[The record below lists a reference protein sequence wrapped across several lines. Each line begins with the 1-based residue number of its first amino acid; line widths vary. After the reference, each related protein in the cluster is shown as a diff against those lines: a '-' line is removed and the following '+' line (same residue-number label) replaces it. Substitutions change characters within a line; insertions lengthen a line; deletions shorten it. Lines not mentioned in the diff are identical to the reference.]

1 MEKKFYTSTNWLP
14 WLGGGF
20 LLSIFLFSYI
30 SNWYLLVFLLI
41 LVFLP
46 AIAVRLTLKSYFFI
60 EGNKVKLYYDRKEK
74 KDVSVEIPLLQIS
87 EVRRVGKSVVIYYGS
102 GNEMSSRIHEAKD
115 FVELMMK
122 YNPQIKLSDE

>member
-30 SNWYLLVFLLI
+30 SNWFLLVFLLI
-41 LVFLP
+41 LSFLP
-46 AIAVRLTLKSYFFI
+46 ALAVRLTLKGYFII
-60 EGNKVKLYYDRKEK
+60 EGNKVKLCYDHNEK
-74 KDVSVEIPLLQIS
+74 KDISVEIPLLQVS

-102 GNEMSSRIHEAKD
+102 GNEMSSRIHEAKN

>member
-41 LVFLP
+41 LAFLP
-46 AIAVRLTLKSYFFI
+46 AIAVRLTLKSYFLI
-60 EGNKVKLYYDRKEK
+60 EGNKVKLCYDRNEK
-74 KDVSVEIPLLQIS
+74 KDISVEIPLLQVS

-122 YNPQIKLSDE
+122 YNPQIKLSNE

>member
-30 SNWYLLVFLLI
+30 SNWFLLVFLLI
-41 LVFLP
+41 LTFLP
-46 AIAVRLTLKSYFFI
+46 ALAVRLTLKGYFVI
-60 EGNKVKLYYDRKEK
+60 EGNKVKLCYDHKDK
-74 KDVSVEIPLLQIS
+74 KSISTEIPLLQIS

-102 GNEMSSRIHEAKD
+102 GNECSSRIHEAKD
-115 FVELMMK
+115 FVELMLK
-122 YNPQIKLSDE
+122 YNPQIKMLDK

>member
-30 SNWYLLVFLLI
+30 SNWYLLIFLLI
-41 LVFLP
+41 LAFLP
-46 AIAVRLTLKSYFFI
+46 AIAIRLTLKGYFII
-60 EGNKVKLYYDRKEK
+60 EGNKVKLCYDHKDKKEI
-74 KDVSVEIPLLQIS
+74 STEISLLQIS
-87 EVRRVGKSVVIYYGS
+87 EVRQVGKSVVIYYGS
-102 GNEMSSRIHEAKD
+102 GNEISARIHEAKD

>member
-30 SNWYLLVFLLI
+30 SNWFLLVFLLF
-41 LVFLP
+41 LTFLP
-46 AIAVRLTLKSYFFI
+46 ALAVRMTLKGYFVI
-60 EGNKVKLYYDRKEK
+60 EGNKVKLCYDHKAE
-74 KDVSVEIPLLQIS
+74 KDVSTEIPLLQIS

-102 GNEMSSRIHEAKD
+102 GNELSARIREAKD
-115 FVELMMK
+115 FVDLMLK
-122 YNPQIKLSDE
+122 YNPQIKMLDK